1 MWTHYKIILSIL
13 CYLQGLTLYL
23 QNYKMYIVGDV
34 LPVVVAKQGVITSK
48 MRILWVDIV
57 FCLSHSDYVIV
68 DTLGRLDAPVAQL
81 VPHVVECVVFL
92 DVHHPVGHTVSE
104 CVWRYVVGIAAPTVD
119 QVGLDA
125 SECSCLGDEI
135 ANALGGESVTRP

>member
-1 MWTHYKIILSIL
+1 
-13 CYLQGLTLYL
+13 
-23 QNYKMYIVGDV
+23 MYIVGDV

-81 VPHVVECVVFL
+81 VPYVVQCVTL
-92 DVHHPVGHTVSE
+92 LSVHHPIGDTVPKSVGCHVTRITAS
-104 CVWRYVVGIAAPTVD
+104 AVD
-119 QVGLDA
+119 QVRLDIGL
-125 SECSCLGDEI
+125 LGDLRDRVP
-135 ANALGGESVTRP
+135 NALSSDPFARP